1 MIRRPLTS
9 FEKKQGKLE
18 TIITFWITWVIA
30 LVASTAIYATIHT
43 FDRTVPDYYNVQIEQ
58 VQEDWTIDTQI
69 KTINEALRMMW
80 YKTEISYN
88 RYDRNETRLQLEKL
102 MKEHS
107 TNWTTYSFAET
118 TVSSSWLLFFHTL
131 IFFLLLWWVFWPMA
145 LLVFD
150 SREKRIEKLAR
161 KILLNSYSIPEQ
173 IWMTFKEMFNILW
186 FTKPEQEQLMKKTTK
201 RKNLSPKEL
210 IQEVEKEMKNYK
222 NTK

>member
-1 MIRRPLTS
+1 MRRPLTS
-9 FEKKQGKLE
+9 FEKRQGKLE
-18 TIITFWITWVIA
+18 TIITFWISWIIA
-30 LVASTAIYATIHT
+30 LVASTALYLTGNA
-43 FDRTVPDYYNVQIEQ
+43 FGRTVPDYYNVQIEQ
-58 VQEDWTIDTQI
+58 VQEDWTIDKQV

-118 TVSSSWLLFFHTL
+118 DQKWLLVFWTL
-131 IFFLLLWWVFWPMA
+131 MLFLLYWWVFWPMM
-145 LLVFD
+145 LLAFD
-150 SREKRIEKLAR
+150 SREKRIDKLAR
-161 KILLNSYSIPEQ
+161 KILLTSPSIPEQ